1 MIVTNTKTT
10 FVIVIHLI
18 LYTKRT
24 YDYYKKNNIQ
34 FFFLDINCCYDN
46 IFKAKGV
53 DCMITVSNLD
63 LVFPDKKI
71 FEEVNIKFL
80 PGNCYGVIGAN
91 GAGKSTFLKILS
103 GEKESTKGHVFIEK
117 GNRMAVLKQD
127 QFAYDEYTVLETVI
141 MGHKKLYEIMAKK
154 EELYIKEPFTDEDGI
169 ILANLEME
177 FVELDGWNAETDAE
191 KLLDGLGIDKDLNY
205 KKMNELLGKEK
216 VKVLL
221 AQALFGSPDIL
232 LLDEPTNHL
241 DFQAIRWLENF
252 LLDYDKTVI
261 TVSHDRHFL
270 NKVCTHTVDIDYAK
284 VKLYSGN
291 YDFWRES
298 SQLVQKLMLDSNKK
312 KEERI
317 KHLQAFIARFSANAS
332 KSSQATSRKKS
343 LEKINLDEIVPSSRR
358 YPYIGFDISRN
369 LGKDVLEVQDLSA
382 SHNGEKVFENVS
394 FVVNRDDKVALISNN
409 DLARTTLLK
418 VLSGDIK
425 PDSGTIK
432 WGQTVEKADLPS
444 DNNSFFNNNDLNL
457 IEWLRQYSKEP
468 AESYIRGF
476 LGRML
481 FSGDQ
486 PLKKVK
492 VLSGGEK
499 MRCMFSRL
507 MMSEANTLLIDQP
520 TNHLDLEA
528 IQSVNTGLKEFKGSL
543 LLSTHDH
550 SLLSS
555 VTNKVIEIER
565 KGSSTYEGDFD
576 QYISS
581 KQSAS

>member
-1 MIVTNTKTT
+1 
-10 FVIVIHLI
+10 
-18 LYTKRT
+18 
-24 YDYYKKNNIQ
+24 
-34 FFFLDINCCYDN
+34 
-46 IFKAKGV
+46 
-53 DCMITVSNLD
+53 MITVSNLD

-394 FVVNRDDKVALISNN
+394 FVVNRDDKVALISND